1 MHGSHP
7 GFLLEF
13 ALCAHEWR
21 FAGVELARRQFI
33 HPAASGVTVLPEQ
46 ADAVL
51 VVDGD
56 DRRAARVMRDF
67 ERRDRA
73 VGERYLL
80 DSEPDDP
87 APEYFADF
95 MRHVCFPV
103 CARLLQRSNLWPAV
117 LTCVLRLDHCAAR
130 HVRCRAGARS

>member
-1 MHGSHP
+1 MHGPHP

-13 ALCAHEWR
+13 ALCAHERR
-21 FAGVELARRQFI
+21 FAGVELARRQLV

-73 VGERYLL
+73 VGQPYLL
-80 DSEPDDP
+80 DGEPDHP
-87 APEYFADF
+87 APEDSRGLHAACVVSLHAAGCCSAAI
-95 MRHVCFPV
+95 RG
-103 CARLLQRSNLWPAV
+103 LL
-117 LTCVLRLDHCAAR
+117 C
-130 HVRCRAGARS
+130 